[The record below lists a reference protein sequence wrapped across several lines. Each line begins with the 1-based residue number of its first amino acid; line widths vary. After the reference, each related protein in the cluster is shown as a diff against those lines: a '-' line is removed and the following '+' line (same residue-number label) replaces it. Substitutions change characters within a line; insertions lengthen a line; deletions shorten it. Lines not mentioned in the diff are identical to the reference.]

1 VSDLGAG
8 RRLIGFRVGS
18 AGAALPLGIVR
29 EVTERPRVVRVPGS
43 HEFVCGVALHGGVA
57 LPVYD
62 LQRFDSLWSGP
73 RPAGSASTGTDAGHL
88 IVCDWGEVALGV
100 LGDRVDLVEET
111 ETDEGHEAGAAT
123 PCGMS
128 EAYVKRVLRRD
139 GETIVLLDTDR
150 LFASLGVPAA
160 EPRARRRDGEDDPAG
175 G

>member
-1 VSDLGAG
+1 MSDSADV
-8 RRLIGFRVGS
+8 RLIGFRVGS

-43 HEFVCGVALHGGVA
+43 HAFVSGVALHGGVA

-62 LQRFDSLWSGP
+62 LNRFDPLWSGQ
-73 RPAGSASTGTDAGHL
+73 RPLAPPGPVAEGGHL
-88 IVCDWGEVALGV
+88 IVCDWGEVALGL

-111 ETDEGHEAGAAT
+111 GTDAGRADGAAA
-123 PCGMS
+123 PCRVS
-128 EAYVKRVLRRD
+128 DAYVKRVLHRD

-160 EPRARRRDGEDDPAG
+160 EPRGRRKPGEDDRAG

>member
-1 VSDLGAG
+1 MSDVATGA
-8 RRLIGFRVGS
+8 RLIGFRVGS
-18 AGAALPLGIVR
+18 ADAALPIGIVR

-43 HEFVCGVALHGGVA
+43 HEFVSGVVLHGGVA

-62 LQRFDSLWSGP
+62 LRRFEPLWSRPDACAP
-73 RPAGSASTGTDAGHL
+73 RGADAGHL

-100 LGDRVDLVEET
+100 LGDRVDLVEEAVA
-111 ETDEGHEAGAAT
+111 DEGPGESAT
-123 PCGMS
+123 APYGMS

-139 GETIVLLDTDR
+139 GEAIVLLDTDR